1 MRWFPML
8 ALFCGAAFAQN
19 TDLGILGG
27 VSGPVSEVVSGTAAH
42 VSTSVGGHV
51 QFNLAFQLKEY
62 KTGRLYLELPF
73 LWGGDTRTIVGPG
86 VSTSSEGNL
95 IFTPGIRWN
104 LPIHSRLSLYGT
116 AGAGPIGSRRE
127 IASVTGTTVTKFDQY
142 RVSLAGGIGGGIDVR
157 LARLIS
163 LRGEARDFISTT
175 GFQGGS
181 TSHHYVVFGF
191 GFGFHW

>member
-1 MRWFPML
+1 MSHMRWFPML

-27 VSGPVSEVVSGTAAH
+27 VSGPVSEVVSGTAA
-42 VSTSVGGHV
+42 
-51 QFNLAFQLKEY
+51 
-62 KTGRLYLELPF
+62 
-73 LWGGDTRTIVGPG
+73 
-86 VSTSSEGNL
+86 
-95 IFTPGIRWN
+95 
-104 LPIHSRLSLYGT
+104 
-116 AGAGPIGSRRE
+116 AGPIGSRRE